1 MHPFYDEN
9 YYFNDFNPQMYP
21 MNPQFPINKKMR
33 NRENLRKTIHYA
45 TRTIY
50 TINQIIPLIYQ
61 IRPIIN
67 NTKNAFR
74 VINAV
79 SHINDIDFD
88 EVENSITPIEKQ
100 KTENNQDNNDVTFEN
115 MIQ

>member
-1 MHPFYDEN
+1 MNPFYDEN
-9 YYFNDFNPQMYP
+9 FYYDNFNPQIYP
-21 MNPQFPINKKMR
+21 MNQVNQINHKM
-33 NRENLRKTIHYA
+33 KTRANIQKSLHYA
-45 TRTIY
+45 TKTIY

-74 VINAV
+74 VIQAV
-79 SHINDIDFD
+79 NHINDIDFD
-88 EVENSITPIEKQ
+88 EVEQNITPINEEKI
-100 KTENNQDNNDVTFEN
+100 KNSTDNDVQFEN

>member
-1 MHPFYDEN
+1 MNPFYDEN
-9 YYFNDFNPQMYP
+9 FYYDNFNPQIYP
-21 MNPQFPINKKMR
+21 MNQVYPINRKM
-33 NRENLRKTIHYA
+33 KTRANIQKSLHYA
-45 TRTIY
+45 TKTIY

-74 VINAV
+74 V
-79 SHINDIDFD
+79 NDIDFD
-88 EVENSITPIEKQ
+88 EVEQNITPLNEEKI
-100 KTENNQDNNDVTFEN
+100 KNSTDNDVQFEN

>member
-1 MHPFYDEN
+1 
-9 YYFNDFNPQMYP
+9 
-21 MNPQFPINKKMR
+21 MNQVYPINRKM
-33 NRENLRKTIHYA
+33 KTRANIQKSLHYA
-45 TRTIY
+45 TKTIY

-74 VINAV
+74 VIQAV
-79 SHINDIDFD
+79 NHINDIDFD
-88 EVENSITPIEKQ
+88 EVEQNITPLNEEKI
-100 KTENNQDNNDVTFEN
+100 KNSTDNDVQFEN

>member
-1 MHPFYDEN
+1 MNPFYDEN
-9 YYFNDFNPQMYP
+9 FYYDNFNPQIYP
-21 MNPQFPINKKMR
+21 MNQVYPINRKM
-33 NRENLRKTIHYA
+33 KTRANIQKSLHYA
-45 TRTIY
+45 TKTIS

-74 VINAV
+74 VIQAV
-79 SHINDIDFD
+79 NHINDIDFD
-88 EVENSITPIEKQ
+88 EVEQNITPLNEEKI
-100 KTENNQDNNDVTFEN
+100 KNSTDNDVQFEN

>member
-1 MHPFYDEN
+1 MNPFYDEN
-9 YYFNDFNPQMYP
+9 FYYDNFNPQIYH
-21 MNPQFPINKKMR
+21 MNQVYQINRKM
-33 NRENLRKTIHYA
+33 KTRANIQKSLHYA
-45 TRTIY
+45 TKTIY

-74 VINAV
+74 VIQAV
-79 SHINDIDFD
+79 NHINDIDFD
-88 EVENSITPIEKQ
+88 EVEQNITPLNEEKI
-100 KTENNQDNNDVTFEN
+100 KNSTDNDVQFEN